1 MNASHVVPELPPR
14 TPIMI
19 FLSKAANC
27 FHDGRPEVRYFQK
40 ERSVFL
46 WDARETADSL
56 IRNEAI
62 KVRNLTTTFKTV
74 WVKDFEKVFEVIL
87 FGIEPKNSYMH

>member
-1 MNASHVVPELPPR
+1 
-14 TPIMI
+14 
-19 FLSKAANC
+19 
-27 FHDGRPEVRYFQK
+27 
-40 ERSVFL
+40 L

-74 WVKDFEKVFEVIL
+74 WVKDFKKVFEVIL
-87 FGIEPKNSYMH
+87 FGIEPKILIRIKNWLVYGGLIIQG